1 MIFKCGGGEDSCD
14 SLPWTVRRPNMS
26 ILKEIN
32 SVYSLE
38 RLMVKLK
45 LQYCGHLMQRTDSLE
60 KTLVLGETERKRSRG
75 QQRMRWLD
83 SIADS
88 MDMTLSKFQE
98 IMKGRETWHAAVHR
112 VPKSQT
118 RLSDR
123 TTTFKSRLQ
132 ILVLSLREQPS
143 SSLNGNREE
152 ARNGLTWNQDWMGWR
167 PKLTRKKAG
176 GEEKGQDLT
185 EQMLRFKFDL

>member
-1 MIFKCGGGEDSCD
+1 M
-14 SLPWTVRRPNMS
+14 
-26 ILKEIN
+26 
-32 SVYSLE
+32 
-38 RLMVKLK
+38 K
-45 LQYCGHLMQRTDSLE
+45 LQYSGHLRQRTDSLE
-60 KTLVLGETERKRSRG
+60 KTLVLGETERKRRRG

-98 IMKGRETWHAAVHR
+98 IVKGRETWHAAVHR
-112 VPKSQT
+112 VPESQT

-123 TTTFKSRLQ
+123 TTTFKTRLQ

-152 ARNGLTWNQDWMGWR
+152 ARNGLTLNQDWMGWR
-167 PKLTRKKAG
+167 PKLTMKKAG
-176 GEEKGQDLT
+176 GEKKGQDLT
-185 EQMLRFKFDL
+185 KQTLKFKSDL